1 MRGRFCAVI
10 SEDKLAVLIALS
22 VLLAVYGVWI
32 TSRYRGLVR
41 LRQSLSETEQEL
53 QRQKLLKQNLER
65 ICDKRGAELRRL
77 RAVNARQAQTL
88 QELEEK
94 TSQLNVTMFRESGL
108 RILAEK
114 EDGARRMKMELMER
128 QLVETRK
135 ALKEQEMQSRGAEE
149 MYQAIIAEKD
159 QQISKLQAA
168 HARRAKARAKAEGI
182 PDQISMEELLTIS
195 DVPAARKPKGKK
207 NSKEETPASV

>member
-22 VLLAVYGVWI
+22 ALLAAYGVWI
-32 TSRYRGLVR
+32 TIRYRGLVK
-41 LRQSLSETEQEL
+41 LRQNLSETDREL

-77 RAVNARQAQTL
+77 RAVNARQAQAL

-128 QLVETRK
+128 QLMETRK
-135 ALKEQEMQSRGAEE
+135 ALREQEMQSRGAEE

-182 PDQISMEELLTIS
+182 PDQITMEELLTIS
-195 DVPAARKPKGKK
+195 DVPATCKSKSKK
-207 NSKEETPASV
+207 NSKEETSASA

>member
-1 MRGRFCAVI
+1 M
-10 SEDKLAVLIALS
+10 
-22 VLLAVYGVWI
+22 LLAAYGIWI
-32 TSRYRGLVR
+32 TTRYMGLTG
-41 LRQSLSETEQEL
+41 LRRNLTEIEQEL

-65 ICDKRGAELRRL
+65 ICDKRGVELRRL
-77 RAVNARQAQTL
+77 RAANARQAQAL
-88 QELEEK
+88 EELEEK

-114 EDGARRMKMELMER
+114 EEGAKRMKMELMER
-128 QLVETRK
+128 QLMEARK
-135 ALKEQEMQSRGAEE
+135 ALREHEVQSRGAEE

-182 PDQISMEELLTIS
+182 PDQISMEDILGIAQPS
-195 DVPAARKPKGKK
+195 PDAPKRSKK
-207 NSKEETPASV
+207 STKQPEAPESM

>member
-1 MRGRFCAVI
+1 M
-10 SEDKLAVLIALS
+10 AVLIALS

>member
-1 MRGRFCAVI
+1 M
-10 SEDKLAVLIALS
+10 AVLIALS
-22 VLLAVYGVWI
+22 ALLVAYGVWI
-32 TSRYRGLVR
+32 TIRYRGLVK
-41 LRQSLSETEQEL
+41 LRQNLSETDREL

-77 RAVNARQAQTL
+77 RAVNARQAQAL

-128 QLVETRK
+128 QLMETRK
-135 ALKEQEMQSRGAEE
+135 ALREQEMQSRGAEE

-182 PDQISMEELLTIS
+182 PDQITMEELLTIS
-195 DVPAARKPKGKK
+195 EVPATRKSKSKK
-207 NSKEETPASV
+207 NSKEETSSSA